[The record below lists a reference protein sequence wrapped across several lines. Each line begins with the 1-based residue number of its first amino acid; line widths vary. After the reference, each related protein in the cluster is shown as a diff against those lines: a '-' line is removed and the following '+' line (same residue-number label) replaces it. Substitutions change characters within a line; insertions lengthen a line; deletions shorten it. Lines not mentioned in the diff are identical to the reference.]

1 MATFKTANAI
11 GEREDLSDVITRID
25 PAETPIFSNAKKITS
40 SGVFHEW
47 QVQEL
52 AAAADDNYVNEGA
65 DYSYVN
71 PTATTR
77 LGNYHQISVQ
87 AASVSGT
94 LDVVDKAG
102 RDKETAYV
110 KVLKGLEQRRD
121 IEKSLCKNEARVASP
136 EPRKTGK
143 ISSFMTNVSLVSPS
157 TTPTGDGTDV
167 SDKAGTNAALTLA
180 KIDAAMKLAYDDGGQ
195 PDMLVVSPA
204 NKVAFSDLSSGSVAT
219 AQLQYSAPRDI
230 AIIGSVSLYLTDFG
244 ELSVT
249 ISRQMLND
257 TIFLLDS
264 DHYSVGAL
272 PNRLFSVSDVAPT
285 GDATKFAIVSEYV
298 YVPTAPKAHAM
309 VTDLSTS

>member
-1 MATFKTANAI
+1 MATYKTANAI

-25 PAETPIFSNAKKITS
+25 PAETPIFSNGKKVTT

-52 AAAADDNYVNEGA
+52 TAAADDNYVAEGA

-94 LDVVDKAG
+94 LDSVDKAG

-121 IEKSLCKNEARVASP
+121 IEKALCKNEARSASD
-136 EPRKTGK
+136 PRKAGK
-143 ISSFMTNVSLVSPS
+143 ISSYITNVSLVSPS
-157 TTPTGDGTDV
+157 TTPTGDGSDV

-180 KIDAAMKLAYDDGGQ
+180 KIDSAMKLAYDDGGQ

-204 NKVAFSDLSSGSVAT
+204 NKVAFSDLSGGSVAT
-219 AQLQYSAPRDI
+219 AQLQYSAPKEI
-230 AIIGSVSLYLTDFG
+230 AIIGSVSMYLTDFG

-249 ISRQMLND
+249 IDRQMLND

-264 DHYSVGAL
+264 DHYSVGSL

-285 GDATKFAIVSEYV
+285 GDSTKFAIVSEWTF
-298 YVPTAPKAHAM
+298 VPTAPKAHAM